1 MRASIAVSLMFMR
14 EVYWDVSRRLIFLCA
29 FTLLA
34 AVLLFVPLP
43 ISPSYMGR
51 TLENA
56 GHTPLFLLAT
66 FILLVVLRGD
76 FHVEGLRLY
85 TFAGLVG
92 VGAGALS
99 EIIQKPLQRDAS
111 WEDVFADAVGVAC
124 ALALYALFDR
134 RVGKTTRATAL
145 LVALACAA
153 LYLAPIVSMTR
164 AYLYR
169 NGHFPVLA
177 DFASSTELYWV
188 VGFGVN
194 RELVRGALDVDFD
207 SDVFPGVSFHEPVP
221 DWRGFTTLVID
232 VENPAA
238 DPLDLGVRVHD
249 RRHGRTFSDRFN
261 RHIELK
267 ATERRQLRI
276 SLDDIRHA
284 PRGRLMDMGH
294 ISDITLFRGGK
305 TGSRRVRIYS
315 LRLE

>member
-1 MRASIAVSLMFMR
+1 MFMR
-14 EVYWDVSRRLIFLCA
+14 EVYWAVSRRLIFLCA

-43 ISPSYMGR
+43 ISPNYVGR

-56 GHTPLFLLAT
+56 GHTPLFLIAT
-66 FILLVVLRGD
+66 LILLIVLRHD
-76 FHVEGLRLY
+76 FHIEGARLY
-85 TFAGLVG
+85 AYAGLVG

-99 EIIQKPLQRDAS
+99 ELIQKPLQRDAS
-111 WEDVFADAVGVAC
+111 WEDVLADAVGAAC
-124 ALALYALFDR
+124 ALALYALFDGR
-134 RVGKTTRATAL
+134 ARKTTRAAAL
-145 LVALACAA
+145 LIALVCAA
-153 LYLAPIVSMTR
+153 MYLAPIVSMTR

-177 DFASSTELYWV
+177 DFSSSTELYWV

-194 RELVRGALDVDFD
+194 RELARGALDVDFD

-221 DWRGFTTLVID
+221 DWRGYTTLVID

-238 DPLDLGVRVHD
+238 EPLTLGVRVHD
-249 RRHGRTFSDRFN
+249 RHHGRTYVDRFN

-267 ATERRQLRI
+267 PTERRQLRF
-276 SLDDIRHA
+276 SLEDIRHA

-294 ISDITLFRGGK
+294 ISDITLFRADK